1 MQRSLSARGLWVAV
15 MGLAAVCALALL
27 VRPPASASA
36 AEKRQAAEQRWAA
49 RGFSGYRIVSRMG
62 ECMQRG
68 EFRGDT
74 VVSIERRDCF
84 DSIRTVESLFS
95 LIERIESWGLGRP
108 RCAPSGCVCRETRAI
123 TAVYDEQLGYP
134 RAVRLHKFRSVDWL
148 ALLRYPATYPA
159 ALDCANPPVIEL
171 LTVLELEPLTER

>member
-1 MQRSLSARGLWVAV
+1 MPRSLSANAVWIGVVGLTT
-15 MGLAAVCALALL
+15 VCALALL

-36 AEKRQAAEQRWAA
+36 AERRQAAEQRWAA
-49 RGFSGYRIVSRMG
+49 RGFDGYRIVSRLG

-68 EFRGDT
+68 EFQGER
-74 VVSIERRDCF
+74 VVSIERRDCL

-108 RCAPSGCVCRETRAI
+108 RCAPSGCVCRERRAI

-148 ALLRYPATYPA
+148 ALLRYPTAYPA

-171 LTVLELEPLTER
+171 LKVFELEPLAEH